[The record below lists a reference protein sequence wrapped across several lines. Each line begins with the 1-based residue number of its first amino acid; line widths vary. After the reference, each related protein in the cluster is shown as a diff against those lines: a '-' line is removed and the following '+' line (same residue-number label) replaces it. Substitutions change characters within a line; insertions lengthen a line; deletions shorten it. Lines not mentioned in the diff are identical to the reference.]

1 MGQRTQPGSESG
13 DGSCSL
19 SAPGLLCSFL
29 FFAFICFHNP
39 GGRGPWRLARW
50 PPLQS
55 SVGQDPHSRLVADGR
70 GFRVSG
76 WQSQAHFRRSLE
88 KVKESG
94 VTPCSSSLLPDPRLP
109 LGSFPGHPQT
119 LTASLG
125 PRTAVLTSLGRDLR
139 VGGPGRQPPPQP
151 LGVIV
156 LHVLQP
162 A

>member
-39 GGRGPWRLARW
+39 GGRGPWRPARW

-76 WQSQAHFRRSLE
+76 WQSQAHFRRSCQPWAQDSCADFSG
-88 KVKESG
+88 KRSESRG
-94 VTPCSSSLLPDPRLP
+94 AREAAPSPAAGCDCSPCPPTSLTSTPTEAGRRW
-109 LGSFPGHPQT
+109 GSGRGHP
-119 LTASLG
+119 
-125 PRTAVLTSLGRDLR
+125 
-139 VGGPGRQPPPQP
+139 
-151 LGVIV
+151 GVREV
-156 LHVLQP
+156 RRHL
-162 A
+162 